1 MTRRSWL
8 PDGVT
13 EYKDRHGKPRYR
25 FRKTG
30 YEPHHFKSQPGTED
44 FRAEYA
50 AALEAKTVKSIIT
63 AKPIIK
69 GSIDDLCIRYY
80 QSPGWKKMA
89 ANSQATYRGIIE
101 RFRDRKKASGKRY
114 GDLPAASITTAHIDD
129 LLGSMSETPAAA
141 NNLRKV
147 LKRLFRIAVKAGIRQ
162 DNPVAETDTYK
173 PGKGFHTWTEDE
185 IAQYRARWPVGTMAR
200 AALEIALNTAARR
213 CNVAT
218 LRRDQLID
226 GKFHI
231 AHAKGNN
238 PAIIECLSETREAI
252 EALPVAGMEYFLL
265 TSFGKPYSVAGFGN
279 KVREWCDKAGLPHCS
294 LHGLRKAMSRRLAE
308 SGATDAEG
316 RAITGHKKNATFI
329 YYAAMANSEIL
340 SSSALAN
347 LKNRGLANR
356 DKGDE
361 NA

>member
-13 EYKDRHGKPRYR
+13 EYADRHGKPRYR
-25 FRKTG
+25 FRKAG
-30 YEPHHFKSQPGTED
+30 YEHYHFKSQPGTEE
-44 FRAEYA
+44 FRVEYA
-50 AALEAKTVKSIIT
+50 AALEAKTVKALIT

-69 GSIDDLCIRYY
+69 NSIDDLCVRYY
-80 QSPGWKKMA
+80 QSPAWKKMA

-101 RFRDRKKASGKRY
+101 RFRDRRKESGKRY
-114 GDLPAASITTAHIDD
+114 GDLPAAGMTTAHIDD
-129 LLGSMSETPAAA
+129 LLGSMSDTPAAA

-162 DNPVAETDTYK
+162 DNPVVETDTYK
-173 PGKGFHTWTEDE
+173 PGKGFHTWTEEE
-185 IAQYRARWPVGTMAR
+185 IEQYRDHWPVGTMAR

-231 AHAKGNN
+231 AHVKGNN
-238 PAIIECLSETREAI
+238 PAIIECLDETREAI
-252 EALPVAGMEYFLL
+252 EALPIAGMEYFLL
-265 TSFGKPYSVAGFGN
+265 TSFGKPFSVAGFGN
-279 KVREWCDKAGLPHCS
+279 KVREWCDKAGLPHCT

-329 YYAAMANSEIL
+329 YYAAKASSEIL

-347 LKNRGLANR
+347 LKNKGLANR
-356 DKGDE
+356 PKNDPKG
-361 NA
+361 